1 MEKIE
6 FELVADTK
14 KSDKNIKNVN
24 KGVVDLN
31 KNLAA
36 TSKDAKD
43 GMSAIDDGAKKAS
56 KSSFKL
62 GKVLKGAFV
71 IFGGAGIVAIAVKI
85 FQKFYEVLQEN
96 QKVVNLF
103 AVATEAVSI
112 VMTDLINFF
121 ISNFNVVTDFMNALF
136 KDPQKTI
143 TEFAKQIQ
151 QGVIDRFNQLLEVF
165 GLVGK
170 ALSHLVKG
178 EFGEAFESIK
188 TAGKE
193 VVDVYTGVD
202 KSFEKV
208 AEAVT
213 KYTTATLKT
222 AKANVELANS
232 AELAATKNQGLLEQ
246 FDFQNEKLRQIRD
259 EERNTIE
266 ERIKANN
273 DLRDNLEKQ
282 QELMLANAQISIDS
296 ANAQLAKD
304 KDNIQFKKEL
314 MEAENELAAV
324 KATVAGFESEFKAND
339 MALDKEKIE
348 LTNSKL
354 ESESTLSIEKK
365 RFNAELIEDEY
376 KRLNALKE
384 IDILEAEQETL
395 RLEAIVDNANAGTQA
410 KVDAQIALDDFTEQ
424 SRQTNLTRDTEIS
437 EANKTLLEQETA
449 QKQKNLDDAI
459 SIAGSETKMGK
470 VLLLAKQAIAVKEM
484 IMDAKKTILKAKNAV
499 TDAVIEGGAAS
510 TQIVGSV
517 AKSANTAPPPF
528 NIPFILAAV
537 ATGIGIMSSVK
548 SAISAT
554 KQAAAMAGGGIGG
567 GGSSIVEPSAP
578 AVSTPPAFNI
588 VGASDTNQLADAIGG
603 QSQQPIQTYVVAN
616 DVTTAQSLERNIID
630 SATI

>member
-1 MEKIE
+1 M
-6 FELVADTK
+6 
-14 KSDKNIKNVN
+14 
-24 KGVVDLN
+24 
-31 KNLAA
+31 
-36 TSKDAKD
+36 
-43 GMSAIDDGAKKAS
+43 
-56 KSSFKL
+56 
-62 GKVLKGAFV
+62 
-71 IFGGAGIVAIAVKI
+71 
-85 FQKFYEVLQEN
+85 
-96 QKVVNLF
+96 
-103 AVATEAVSI
+103 
-112 VMTDLINFF
+112 
-121 ISNFNVVTDFMNALF
+121 
-136 KDPQKTI
+136 
-143 TEFAKQIQ
+143 
-151 QGVIDRFNQLLEVF
+151 
-165 GLVGK
+165 
-170 ALSHLVKG
+170 
-178 EFGEAFESIK
+178 
-188 TAGKE
+188 
-193 VVDVYTGVD
+193 
-202 KSFEKV
+202 
-208 AEAVT
+208 
-213 KYTTATLKT
+213 
-222 AKANVELANS
+222 
-232 AELAATKNQGLLEQ
+232 AATKNQGLLEQ